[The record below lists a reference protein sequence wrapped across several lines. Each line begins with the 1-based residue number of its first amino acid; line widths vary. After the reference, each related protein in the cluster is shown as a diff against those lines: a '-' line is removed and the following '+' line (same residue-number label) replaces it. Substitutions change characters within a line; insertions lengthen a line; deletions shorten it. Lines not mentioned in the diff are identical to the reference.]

1 MASRAGEGTSTCE
14 REGEEKTMVHLED
27 RSEQPPETAGSPAS
41 RSRFRSKQKAGAG
54 VHQLHR
60 QATKQAL
67 VLALSMT
74 YTWLPHTARFCWMAA
89 VLPGARPLTLVCTKE
104 GCEKNDSM
112 VRPARQ
118 GEEGEKLA
126 RVRSRWSAG
135 RGMREGTWHQDISIP
150 RVQERAFSMGKRSW

>member
-1 MASRAGEGTSTCE
+1 
-14 REGEEKTMVHLED
+14 MVHLEE

-89 VLPGARPLTLVCTKE
+89 VLPGARPLTLVCRK
-104 GCEKNDSM
+104 
-112 VRPARQ
+112 
-118 GEEGEKLA
+118 
-126 RVRSRWSAG
+126 
-135 RGMREGTWHQDISIP
+135 RGMREGTWDQDISIP